1 MSILEGLEEI
11 RQYQKLI
18 IEGTVIPNDIF
29 KISKTL
35 KSQLDRLEKLVKSDK
50 LPQKTFSSVF
60 TYLNNANKNLTKI
73 IGS

>member
-1 MSILEGLEEI
+1 MTVLEALEEI
-11 RQYQKLI
+11 RQREKLLD
-18 IEGTVIPNDIF
+18 EGTVIPNDIF

-35 KSQLDRLEKLVKSDK
+35 KSQLDRLEKLIKNDK
-50 LPQKTFSSVF
+50 LPKNTFSSVF